1 MTIPRRSLFLT
12 VPAALALS
20 GLPSARNSAAGA
32 PDSATT
38 LPPAPAR
45 PGVPL
50 PAPIGA
56 RLAGHIPP
64 ETTQLLLVVGD
75 DRNADSGTAS
85 FWTRES
91 DGWRP
96 RDAWPAHNGRE
107 GWTFDHHENDLRTP
121 IGVYTLTDA
130 GGLRPDP
137 GTRLSYDRS
146 DDFAI
151 DGTGFAGEPLA
162 GTFDHVIAI
171 DYNRVPGTSPLD
183 PVRPRGDEFGGD
195 IWLHIDHG
203 GATHGCVTLPPEA
216 LVSLLRVLDPAAR
229 PVVVLGDGPAL
240 AQDGPAS

>member
-20 GLPSARNSAAGA
+20 GLPPARHAAAGA
-32 PDSATT
+32 PNSGAT

-45 PGVPL
+45 TGVPL
-50 PAPIGA
+50 PAAIGA
-56 RLAGHIPP
+56 RLAAQIPP
-64 ETTQLLLVVGD
+64 ETAQLLLVVGD
-75 DRNADSGTAS
+75 GRDADSGTAS
-85 FWTRES
+85 FWTREP
-91 DGWRP
+91 DGWRA

-183 PVRPRGDEFGGD
+183 PVRPRGDAFGGD

-216 LVSLLRVLDPAAR
+216 LVALLRVLDPAAH